1 VSRHGAETSK
11 ELWRF
16 NRSSRDSSS
25 GRNHRSILHGH
36 SHAPTK
42 NAYGR
47 ILLHR
52 EGFPSRERHSGQ
64 AQHSIPF
71 QPALVVSNDGT
82 TPIRITK
89 IYIGSDSYPADITI
103 NPGEKRTL
111 PIAVGVG
118 QKVAVEVEGWGV
130 VVLQTV
136 GSTDGGFDRLKDS
149 TGPALPYLRCSTV
162 PLPQCTRL

>member
-1 VSRHGAETSK
+1 MLMAAYSSTGRASQAEKDIAVRLSTVY
-11 ELWRF
+11 
-16 NRSSRDSSS
+16 
-25 GRNHRSILHGH
+25 H
-36 SHAPTK
+36 
-42 NAYGR
+42 
-47 ILLHR
+47 
-52 EGFPSRERHSGQ
+52 
-64 AQHSIPF
+64 F

-89 IYIGSDSYPADITI
+89 VYIGSDSYPVDITI

-136 GSTDGGFDRLKDS
+136 GSTDGWFDRLKDS
-149 TGPALPYLRCSTV
+149 TGPALPYLRCSAV
-162 PLPQCTRL
+162 PLPQCIQL